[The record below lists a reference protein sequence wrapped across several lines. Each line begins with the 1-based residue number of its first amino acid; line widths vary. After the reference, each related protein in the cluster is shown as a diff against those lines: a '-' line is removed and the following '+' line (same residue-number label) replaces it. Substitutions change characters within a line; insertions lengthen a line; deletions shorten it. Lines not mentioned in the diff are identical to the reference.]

1 MFAFASSVHY
11 PLYVLAREI
20 MQKDLKK
27 KKKKDTQIGNE
38 EIKLS
43 LFVDD
48 KTFVCI
54 NPKESTKKKLIL
66 IN

>member
-1 MFAFASSVHY
+1 M
-11 PLYVLAREI
+11 
-20 MQKDLKK
+20 
-27 KKKKDTQIGNE
+27 GNE

>member
-1 MFAFASSVHY
+1 MFAFASSVHC

-27 KKKKDTQIGNE
+27 KNKDTQIGNE